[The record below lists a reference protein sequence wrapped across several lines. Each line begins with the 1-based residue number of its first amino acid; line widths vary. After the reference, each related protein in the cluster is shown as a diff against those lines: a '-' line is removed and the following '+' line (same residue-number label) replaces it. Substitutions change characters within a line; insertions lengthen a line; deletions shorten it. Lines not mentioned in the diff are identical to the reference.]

1 MASPARIHIL
11 VSGQVQGVYFRENTR
26 KKAEELG
33 ISGWVRNMLDGRVEI
48 MAEGDKDKLDKLM
61 RWAEQGPAFAKVD
74 GLRTAWPEYKGDLG
88 EFQIKY

>member
-48 MAEGDKDKLDKLM
+48 MAEGNREKLEELA

-74 GLRTAWPEYKGDLG
+74 DLQTDWPGYKGDLG